1 LISII
6 RLLHTRSEHSAFTRP
21 LAPDVSINGDDDDDD
36 DEEDIQSIPA
46 LLLRPKTNGYSGPN
60 LVDFTY
66 ILLLLA

>member
-21 LAPDVSINGDDDDDD
+21 LAPDVSNNGDGDNDDDDMDV
-36 DEEDIQSIPA
+36 ISIPA

-60 LVDFTY
+60 RVDFTD
-66 ILLLLA
+66 ILLFLA